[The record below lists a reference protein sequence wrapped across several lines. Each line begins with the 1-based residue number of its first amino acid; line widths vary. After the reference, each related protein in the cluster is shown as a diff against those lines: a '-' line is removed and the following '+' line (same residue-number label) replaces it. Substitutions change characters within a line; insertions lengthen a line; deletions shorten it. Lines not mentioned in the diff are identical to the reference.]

1 MEKEVFIP
9 KKDGEEFINALTNL
23 NIEKINEL
31 VKKFGVNALIGDY
44 DYDRLVVARP
54 RRPLD
59 FVIGRS
65 MVVENW
71 LRSIGGK
78 TQKEMS
84 EMDLQS
90 RIDALK

>member
-31 VKKFGVNALIGDY
+31 VKKFGVNALIGDN
-44 DYDRLVVARP
+44 DCDRLVVARP

>member
-1 MEKEVFIP
+1 MEKEVFIS

-31 VKKFGVNALIGDY
+31 VKRFGVNALIGDN
-44 DYDRLVVARP
+44 DCDGLAFSRP

-59 FVIGRS
+59 FIVGRS
-65 MVVENW
+65 RIVENW
-71 LRSIGGK
+71 LRLLGGK
-78 TQKEMS
+78 TQEEMS
-84 EMDLQS
+84 EMELQS